1 MICLFFFSLFLSS
14 SLPLFLFSSFLSP
27 FLPHFLLLFFFFFEF
42 RPDAYRLFHIL
53 DLSNC
58 FFLIRIRSNILS
70 QNLVSNIVYFSLYH
84 IPRTKCEI
92 VSLLVIQS
100 LAPWL
105 RTTRSL
111 HSKAS
116 FVNTNL
122 WGDFWNHVNILFPIN
137 VHLSFFFLASTD
149 YACLKQLFY
158 WGLENGNFLI
168 LCFF

>member
-1 MICLFFFSLFLSS
+1 MFAHTRS
-14 SLPLFLFSSFLSP
+14 SLLEQSRSFSCNI
-27 FLPHFLLLFFFFFEF
+27 
-42 RPDAYRLFHIL
+42 FHIL
-53 DLSNC
+53 DLANC

-111 HSKAS
+111 HSKGT

-122 WGDFWNHVNILFPIN
+122 WGVGGLFGASSKFHQLSVKGVTCFKYQKFGPWHMTTGQVPPGSDSQAHVFPMGI
-137 VHLSFFFLASTD
+137 
-149 YACLKQLFY
+149 
-158 WGLENGNFLI
+158 G
-168 LCFF
+168 